1 MGVSIGAKED
11 FARRMISA
19 EPFTGFG
26 GEDLTCEG
34 ERDVSLK
41 YEKGLWWMPRH
52 HQTKKDAASSENL
65 GEAQT
70 AFDPGVSEWG
80 NLAGS
85 PVDL

>member
-1 MGVSIGAKED
+1 M
-11 FARRMISA
+11 
-19 EPFTGFG
+19 
-26 GEDLTCEG
+26 
-34 ERDVSLK
+34 SLK

>member
-1 MGVSIGAKED
+1 MCGD
-11 FARRMISA
+11 
-19 EPFTGFG
+19 
-26 GEDLTCEG
+26 DLNCEG
-34 ERDVSLK
+34 ERDVSSK

-70 AFDPGVSEWG
+70 ALDPGVSEWG

-85 PVDL
+85 PVDP

>member
-1 MGVSIGAKED
+1 MRV
-11 FARRMISA
+11 
-19 EPFTGFG
+19 
-26 GEDLTCEG
+26 
-34 ERDVSLK
+34 VK

-70 AFDPGVSEWG
+70 AIEPGVSEWG
-80 NLAGS
+80 NPAGS